1 MVEHV
6 VLFKTTPDATEEQ
19 KQRAI
24 AALKTLKDKIPGI
37 VDLSVGSNFTDRNQ
51 GFDIGLVVR
60 FTDRSAL
67 EVYLPHPAHR
77 GCVAEFITPIKQ
89 DVIVLDYEIG

>member
-6 VLFKTTPDATEEQ
+6 VLFKTTPEATEEQ
-19 KQRAI
+19 KGRMVAEL
-24 AALKTLKDKIPGI
+24 ASLKEKIPGI
-37 VDLSVGSNFTDRNQ
+37 VDLSVGTNFSERSQ

-60 FTDRSAL
+60 FVDRAAL

-77 GCVAEFITPIKQ
+77 GCVDQFVAPIKQ
-89 DVIVLDYEIG
+89 DVIVVDYEIG